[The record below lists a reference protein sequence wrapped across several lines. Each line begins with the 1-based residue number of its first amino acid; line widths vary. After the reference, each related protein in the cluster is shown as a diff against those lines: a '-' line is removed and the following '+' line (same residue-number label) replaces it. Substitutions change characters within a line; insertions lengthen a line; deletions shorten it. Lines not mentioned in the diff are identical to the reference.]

1 VKTIYG
7 SRIAELQGLSLGARI
22 EVPSAL
28 VGRYRCTA
36 TRLGYKLSIVEKRG
50 EATVLQRVKETRWG
64 KIKALVCNLPIG
76 GQITVQ
82 AGKKAL
88 YVTCAKRVRV
98 ALEVVAESNGLAT
111 LQRRERRTYAA
122 CKKEGV

>member
-1 VKTIYG
+1 MKTIYG
-7 SRIAELQGLSLGARI
+7 SRIAELQGLSLGAHL
-22 EVPSAL
+22 EVPSAM

-50 EATVLQRVKETRWG
+50 EITVLQRVAETRWG

-82 AGKKAL
+82 AGKK
-88 YVTCAKRVRV
+88 VSFISCAQRVRV
-98 ALEVVAESNGLAT
+98 SMRTVSESNGQVT
-111 LQRRERRTYAA
+111 LQRAERRIY
-122 CKKEGV
+122 KKEGV